1 MAQGMTKDEIAKVI
15 HGEVAEYMD
24 REFTDDEHFVSDLKL
39 LSDDL
44 TAIAL
49 DLERHFRIRIE
60 RRRYRDVSNVNE
72 LAELMADAIRT
83 KERA

>member
-1 MAQGMTKDEIAKVI
+1 MAQGMTAEEIAGII

-49 DLERHFRIRIE
+49 DLERLFRVRIE
-60 RRRYRDVSNVNE
+60 RRRYRDVSNINE
-72 LAELMADAIRT
+72 LAELMADAIRGREST
-83 KERA
+83 